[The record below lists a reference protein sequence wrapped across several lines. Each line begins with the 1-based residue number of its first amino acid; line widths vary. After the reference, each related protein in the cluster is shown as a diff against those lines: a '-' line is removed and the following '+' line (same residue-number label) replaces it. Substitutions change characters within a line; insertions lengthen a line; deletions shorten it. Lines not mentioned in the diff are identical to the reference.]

1 MKKNS
6 LLGIIITITA
16 IICFGYYAFDAGKY
30 IVIYCFP
37 FRDKMEFFDVI
48 THIGILAIALVKYVF
63 IFAFISIAVYFIFRA
78 KEEFSDSGEYIPE
91 EDPDVSSN
99 NID

>member
-30 IVIYCFP
+30 IAIYCFP

-48 THIGILAIALVKYVF
+48 TYIGILAIALVKYVF

>member
-16 IICFGYYAFDAGKY
+16 IICFGYYAFEAGKY
-30 IVIYCFP
+30 IAIYCYP

-48 THIGILAIALVKYVF
+48 THIGILAIVLVKYVF